1 MLSDSWSLGI
11 VLFTLLF
18 GRYPFHHQVI
28 TSMFARIARA
38 KFQIP
43 PSSGLSADAKILLR
57 SLIRLK
63 PSERLRPFEIL
74 AHNWFKQVDDEFN
87 FNLNHA
93 NKQATMATPESKY
106 STPAWLT
113 SGSNVASSSNFM
125 NAFNAHKPLGMSL
138 SAPHRL
144 LNDARRNQMRR
155 MPKPVEENDDDNCL
169 VPVCESTSEAN
180 NWTYY
185 NTTSIENI
193 MLQTMQKS
201 LFLLFVLFVMSG
213 VFNI

>member
-43 PSSGLSADAKILLR
+43 PSSGLSADAKMLLR

-87 FNLNHA
+87 FNLNQA
-93 NKQATMATPESKY
+93 QTSMVKQNMVMNMEPKFAVPS
-106 STPAWLT
+106 SWLT
-113 SGSNVASSSNFM
+113 TASSSTAPLNAATA
-125 NAFNAHKPLGMSL
+125 AFNAHKPLGMSL
-138 SAPHRL
+138 SAPNRL
-144 LNDARRNQMRR
+144 LNEAARRNQLRKAASR
-155 MPKPVEENDDDNCL
+155 PLEENDQDCL
-169 VPVCESTSEAN
+169 VPVFESATEGSTN
-180 NWTYY
+180 
-185 NTTSIENI
+185 
-193 MLQTMQKS
+193 
-201 LFLLFVLFVMSG
+201 
-213 VFNI
+213 

>member
-43 PSSGLSADAKILLR
+43 PSSGLSADAKTLLR

-87 FNLNHA
+87 FHLNHTQTSTV
-93 NKQATMATPESKY
+93 KQNMVMNMEPKFAAAAAAEAP
-106 STPAWLT
+106 PVWLT
-113 SGSNVASSSNFM
+113 ASSTNAANSLNT
-125 NAFNAHKPLGMSL
+125 AFNAHKPLGMSL
-138 SAPHRL
+138 SAPNRL
-144 LNDARRNQMRR
+144 LNEAAARRNQLRKAS
-155 MPKPVEENDDDNCL
+155 KPLEEKDHDDCL
-169 VPVCESTSEAN
+169 VPVFESAAEAAAN
-180 NWTYY
+180 N
-185 NTTSIENI
+185 
-193 MLQTMQKS
+193 
-201 LFLLFVLFVMSG
+201 
-213 VFNI
+213 